1 MKKDQNGPKAKKKK
15 KKKMLYPYKYIY
27 FLKYNVFSFIFAQ
40 NKIKRSN
47 FPFSYLNILSR

>member
-1 MKKDQNGPKAKKKK
+1 MKKDENGPKAKKK